1 MSPFPDGDS
10 PVLFFYDF
18 QSWFPFWKGSVGFRY
33 MSTIRYIRS
42 MEKDTRLPNNWSYG
56 SYWSYE
62 SSSQCGQTQ
71 LGQTQFMDP
80 AVPCDP
86 AVSIHKVHDSCN
98 LPMEK
103 LRRISWDGDGW
114 LMKVKLRGVGVL
126 KPFNSS
132 TELLC
137 IFTHFMT
144 AQTIFV
150 AHSSFTIQWFND
162 SMIQW
167 TSKYPMCSAVKVCVS
182 LFLSFI
188 LSSFYQYF
196 FWALGPNCRVRF
208 FGGNIKGEPLPNRDS
223 EWFGRVNLR
232 EIEMMIPKFKL
243 CSFFL
248 ARCSFMS
255 IV

>member
-1 MSPFPDGDS
+1 
-10 PVLFFYDF
+10 
-18 QSWFPFWKGSVGFRY
+18 
-33 MSTIRYIRS
+33 

-86 AVSIHKVHDSCN
+86 AVSTHKVHDSCN

-126 KPFNSS
+126 KPFQLINRVTVHFYAFHDCPDDFCCPLVLYNS
-132 TELLC
+132 
-137 IFTHFMT
+137 M
-144 AQTIFV
+144 
-150 AHSSFTIQWFND
+150 IQWFND

-196 FWALGPNCRVRF
+196 FELWAQTAGVRF